1 MVCSNEVTELMVSFE
16 GLLTE
21 LMMWIGGGDAS
32 HQDLGCMLM
41 QHEKREAYASGRL
54 KWTQKVVEFNF
65 VLIEVE
71 GERRRDK
78 VAKFVNIWRFIT
90 WKWMIGFVVPTYDV
104 IGKAQFINWRSDND
118 VAAGV
123 ARDLLTP
130 RDLRTLGKKDE
141 SIAVDDAMSI
151 SIQCASSVANLGQ
164 RLLAKNQEVREL
176 TLQLGNLRVALREC
190 HTLIKDHNELKNE
203 HDQATL
209 EGMLWIVKGMLKK
222 PLG

>member
-1 MVCSNEVTELMVSFE
+1 MEP
-16 GLLTE
+16 
-21 LMMWIGGGDAS
+21 GGGY
-32 HQDLGCMLM
+32 
-41 QHEKREAYASGRL
+41 R
-54 KWTQKVVEFNF
+54 
-65 VLIEVE
+65 I
-71 GERRRDK
+71 
-78 VAKFVNIWRFIT
+78 
-90 WKWMIGFVVPTYDV
+90 
-104 IGKAQFINWRSDND
+104 AQVCTNSRQRQDND

-151 SIQCASSVANLGQ
+151 SIQCASSVANLGK